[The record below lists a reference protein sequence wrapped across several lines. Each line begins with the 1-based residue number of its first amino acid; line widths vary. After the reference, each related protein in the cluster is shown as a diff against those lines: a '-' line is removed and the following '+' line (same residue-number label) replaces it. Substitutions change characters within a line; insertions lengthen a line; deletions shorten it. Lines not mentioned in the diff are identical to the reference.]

1 VDLKRLGSAGAEVTE
16 CREVMSPYLAQ
27 NIFVLYYLKKN
38 KKGQCFFDDFEAL
51 VREIY
56 VRG

>member
-27 NIFVLYYLKKN
+27 YFCTLLFFKKF
-38 KKGQCFFDDFEAL
+38 KKGQCFLDDFEA
-51 VREIY
+51 
-56 VRG
+56 